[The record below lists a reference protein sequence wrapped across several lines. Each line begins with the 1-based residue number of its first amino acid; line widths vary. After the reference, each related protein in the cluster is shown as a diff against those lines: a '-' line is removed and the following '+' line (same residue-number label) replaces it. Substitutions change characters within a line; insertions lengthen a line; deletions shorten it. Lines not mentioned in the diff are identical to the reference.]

1 MRLSLG
7 IIARL
12 LAVVACLA
20 WPAGQ
25 AGAATANASVNANA
39 LKPLVLA
46 KVQDFNLG
54 SVTLGPGTWGNTT
67 ISLSRAGVLG
77 CVSVNVTCSGATVV
91 AQYNVQ
97 GSNHNTVHI
106 SAPNVLLTNQND
118 PSQTLI
124 LVVDSPTTIVLPNSG
139 IPGVNFSIG
148 GSVTVNSATAT
159 GTYAGTFNVTVDY

>member
-1 MRLSLG
+1 M
-7 IIARL
+7 
-12 LAVVACLA
+12 ACSA
-20 WPAGQ
+20 WAAAP
-25 AGAATANASVNANA
+25 AGAATVNASVNANA

-46 KVQDFNLG
+46 KVQDFDLG

-77 CVSVNVTCSGATVV
+77 CAGVNVTCSGATVV

-97 GSNHNTVHI
+97 GSNQNTVHI

-118 PSQTLI
+118 PTQTLT
-124 LVVDSPTTIVLPNSG
+124 LVVDSPATVTLPNSG

-148 GSVTVNSATAT
+148 GSVMVNSATAT
-159 GTYAGTFNVTVDY
+159 GPYAGTFNVTVEY